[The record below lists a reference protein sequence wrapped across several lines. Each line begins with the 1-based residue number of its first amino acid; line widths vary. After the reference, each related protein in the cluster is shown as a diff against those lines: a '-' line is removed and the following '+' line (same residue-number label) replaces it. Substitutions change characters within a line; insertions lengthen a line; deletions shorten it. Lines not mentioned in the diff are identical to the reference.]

1 MYPDDEGGDPPFLG
15 LRDVARRWTP
25 ETLTERTR
33 MSAVIKKGKRLG
45 LEPSRDSNLGSAQ

>member
-1 MYPDDEGGDPPFLG
+1 MQTWRGRGCWP
-15 LRDVARRWTP
+15 P